1 MNWSSRY
8 DAVAEAI
15 AALLG
20 PEAEVVLHDLAA
32 DCIVC
37 IVNPVSQRR
46 AGDPSLLDLQT
57 GDLAPGRTVLGP
69 YEKAGPSGDRIRSVS
84 AILPGED
91 GRPAGL
97 LCINLGLGRI
107 DAAARLLAGLFPPPA
122 PRPEPLFRRDWR
134 EAVNLI
140 LAERLAAA
148 GLAADQLDRAARVD
162 LVAAIDAEGLLEM
175 RHAAAYVAAQLG
187 ISRATLYA
195 DRAAARPPRPAA

>member
-1 MNWSSRY
+1 MNWQSRY

-15 AALLG
+15 AGLLG
-20 PEAEVVLHDLAA
+20 PEAEVVVHDLAT
-32 DCIVC
+32 DTILR
-37 IVNPVSQRR
+37 IVNPLSRR
-46 AGDPSLLDLQT
+46 QAGDPSLLDLEP
-57 GDLAPGRTVLGP
+57 GDLAPGRSVLGP
-69 YEKAGPSGDRIRSVS
+69 YEKAGPAGDRIRSVS
-84 AILPGED
+84 AVLPGDD

-97 LCINLGLGRI
+97 LCVNLGLGRV

-134 EAVNLI
+134 EAINLI
-140 LAERLAAA
+140 LRDRLGAA
-148 GLAADQLDRAARVD
+148 GLSADRLDRAGRIA

-195 DRAAARPPRPAA
+195 DRAAARARAAA